1 MLALYPKSTMTLDE
15 IETRR
20 RRLNYLSQRRGTKE
34 ADLVL
39 GGFADR
45 YLATMNQQQ
54 LTQFEALLQEP
65 DPDLLIWVGGL
76 EAPPEHH
83 RTDLFDLLMDF
94 KKTLASH

>member
-1 MLALYPKSTMTLDE
+1 MALYPKSTMTLDE
-15 IETRR
+15 TETRR

-45 YLATMNQQQ
+45 HLATMDQQQ
-54 LTQFEALLQEP
+54 LAQFEALLQEP
-65 DPDLLIWVGGL
+65 DPDLMIWVGGL
-76 EAPPEHH
+76 EEPPERH

>member
-1 MLALYPKSTMTLDE
+1 MTLDE
-15 IETRR
+15 TETRR

-45 YLATMNQQQ
+45 HLATMDQQQ
-54 LTQFEALLQEP
+54 LAQFEALLQEP
-65 DPDLLIWVGGL
+65 DPDLMIWVGGL
-76 EAPPEHH
+76 EEPPERH

>member
-1 MLALYPKSTMTLDE
+1 MALYPKSTMTLDE
-15 IETRR
+15 TETRR

-65 DPDLLIWVGGL
+65 DPDLMIWVGGL

>member
-1 MLALYPKSTMTLDE
+1 MTLDE
-15 IETRR
+15 TETRR

-45 YLATMNQQQ
+45 YLATMVPQQ
-54 LTQFEALLQEP
+54 LAQFEALLQEP
-65 DPDLLIWVGGL
+65 DPDLMIWVGGL
-76 EAPPEHH
+76 ETPPEHH
-83 RTDLFDLLMDF
+83 RTDLFYLLMAF